1 MRRITFELWL
11 RDDYKALANKE
22 ICELGAVYAA
32 FPIASLQDLGKS
44 ACRVF
49 HS

>member
-22 ICELGAVYAA
+22 ICESGQ
-32 FPIASLQDLGKS
+32 FTQHF
-44 ACRVF
+44 R
-49 HS
+49 